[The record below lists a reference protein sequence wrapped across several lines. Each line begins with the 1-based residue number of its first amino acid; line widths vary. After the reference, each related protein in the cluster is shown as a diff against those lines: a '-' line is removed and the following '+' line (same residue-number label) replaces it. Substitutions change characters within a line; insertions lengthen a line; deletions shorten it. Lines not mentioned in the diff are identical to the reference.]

1 VKSIALFFTKYLLA
15 NFKYF
20 DILSKYMTKLR
31 EPLSI
36 EFILSQ
42 VLPKLEDEEVKKST
56 GKSISHFRKCG
67 DADDK
72 DHNIHLAD
80 AIKLDV
86 LLQKKKLGTP
96 FLDHLNFMLE
106 NELRKINE
114 YENISSVLINIGGR
128 IGNLMD
134 ITQEAIDPVGQAGS
148 NISNEEKQKIFKA
161 VNEVEEKIAK
171 LKLSV
176 K

>member
-1 VKSIALFFTKYLLA
+1 
-15 NFKYF
+15 
-20 DILSKYMTKLR
+20 MTKLR

-36 EFILSQ
+36 EFILKQ
-42 VLPKLEDEEVKKST
+42 VLPKLGGKEVKQLT

-72 DHNIHLAD
+72 DHNIHLVD
-80 AIKLDV
+80 AIKLDI
-86 LLQKKKLGTP
+86 LLQKKKLGNP
-96 FLDHLNFMLE
+96 FLDHFNFKLE
-106 NELRKINE
+106 HELRKVNE

-134 ITQEAIDPVGQAGS
+134 ITQEAINPEGQAGS

-161 VNEVEEKIAK
+161 VSEVEEKIAK
-171 LKLSV
+171 LKVTL